1 MGTAL
6 GWNKVQPW
14 CSSTHFESCWLFG
27 PFPGCFSPSFII
39 GYQWVDKENSF
50 AFLHFAC
57 GVSWLPALPFPVQGP
72 QEDPLRGRAR
82 LRSVAAAR
90 PLSHRLRLW
99 RGRPWP
105 VGDSPCGCIWLL
117 MSFLVAEPSHQHPL
131 FFQAAL
137 GGLTL
142 VFLASQALRSFSSLG
157 LAVSF
162 SFETVWELNLNLINN
177 I

>member
-1 MGTAL
+1 MTL
-6 GWNKVQPW
+6 GH
-14 CSSTHFESCWLFG
+14 STLNPVDFSVPSL
-27 PFPGCFSPSFII
+27 GCFSPSFII
-39 GYQWVDKENSF
+39 RYQWVDKDNSF

-72 QEDPLRGRAR
+72 QEDPLSGRAG
-82 LRSVAAAR
+82 R

-99 RGRPWP
+99 RGWPWP

-117 MSFLVAEPSHQHPL
+117 MSFLVAEPSHQLPL

-137 GGLTL
+137 VDLTL